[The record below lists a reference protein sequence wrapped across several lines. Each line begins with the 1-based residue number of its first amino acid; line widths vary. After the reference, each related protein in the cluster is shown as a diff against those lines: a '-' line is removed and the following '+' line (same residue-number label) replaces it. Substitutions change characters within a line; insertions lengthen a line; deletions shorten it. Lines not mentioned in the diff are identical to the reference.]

1 MFLKHSNVAVSIRID
16 KAQSKLFVISVS
28 DFWFLHAMMVS
39 SVRGEKRY
47 GGPVHG
53 VFQPY
58 KLRNNRRQK
67 CVTSA
72 IFWSISVLQFSENR
86 QREN

>member
-1 MFLKHSNVAVSIRID
+1 MFLKYSNVAVSIRID
-16 KAQSKLFVISVS
+16 KAQGKLVVISVS

-47 GGPVHG
+47 GGLVYG
-53 VFQPY
+53 IFQPY
-58 KLRNNRRQK
+58 RSRNNRRQK

-86 QREN
+86 QRES

>member
-16 KAQSKLFVISVS
+16 KAQSKLVAISVS
-28 DFWFLHAMMVS
+28 DFWFLHAMLVS

-47 GGPVHG
+47 GGLVYG
-53 VFQPY
+53 IFQPY

-86 QREN
+86 QRES